1 MLQIFISSGRREGMQ
16 NACFRIWFCL
26 NFYLFVLSKKTG
38 IRSSPN
44 NFDFRKS
51 DDKNP
56 VIQLDGL
63 WLELS
68 VQKSSGMWFV
78 IIFFFRKNVFIY
90 FMSLL
95 FICINNIIVSFFLRF
110 SYIQTILYFCP
121 VLFLTHVPLF
131 YYYCYI
137 CIFQNTPCPG
147 CTCSWLVHFQS
158 CLSGIGYQLVPSS
171 WERPFLL
178 LRAFLSRLQFL

>member
-1 MLQIFISSGRREGMQ
+1 MVLSLINQLSLWDLISRDERNYIICKAMSVINSNTSWQSSSVISTKAMGFESKFFQHSAILAQLIKCFKYSSHQVEGRGMQ

-44 NFDFRKS
+44 SFDFRKS

-68 VQKSSGMWFV
+68 VQKSSGMWFA
-78 IIFFFRKNVFIY
+78 IIFFF
-90 FMSLL
+90 
-95 FICINNIIVSFFLRF
+95 
-110 SYIQTILYFCP
+110 
-121 VLFLTHVPLF
+121 
-131 YYYCYI
+131 
-137 CIFQNTPCPG
+137 
-147 CTCSWLVHFQS
+147 
-158 CLSGIGYQLVPSS
+158 
-171 WERPFLL
+171 
-178 LRAFLSRLQFL
+178 